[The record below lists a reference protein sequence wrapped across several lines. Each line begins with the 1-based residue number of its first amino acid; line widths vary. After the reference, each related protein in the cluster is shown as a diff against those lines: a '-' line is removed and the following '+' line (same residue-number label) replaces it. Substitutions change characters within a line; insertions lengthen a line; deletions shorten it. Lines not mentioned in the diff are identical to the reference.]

1 MTCRHYGLDV
11 ESCLLL
17 CRQVKS
23 PNEMTTATVVKRIL
37 ANRQA
42 YEDRNAK
49 KVKSEAA
56 YYTQKAYMT
65 EG

>member
-1 MTCRHYGLDV
+1 M
-11 ESCLLL
+11 E
-17 CRQVKS
+17 
-23 PNEMTTATVVKRIL
+23 TATIVKRIV

-49 KVKSEAA
+49 KVASEAA
-56 YYTQKAYMT
+56 YYANHKAYMA

>member
-1 MTCRHYGLDV
+1 
-11 ESCLLL
+11 
-17 CRQVKS
+17 
-23 PNEMTTATVVKRIL
+23 MTTATVVKRIL